1 MRRRRTARRRVV
13 AGAASLTPRSPET
26 AQGKSLMQ
34 QMGRLRNDVRALKEE
49 AGAAHRLRQQVNQL
63 RRSLEELAGENK
75 ALSEHNRALQ
85 QQLQEAQGRAL
96 V

>member
-1 MRRRRTARRRVV
+1 
-13 AGAASLTPRSPET
+13 
-26 AQGKSLMQ
+26 MQ